1 MLLVPVD
8 TDDAEL
14 EEEVIAFRYEESE
27 EGELT
32 LFPIDDEEEWKIVE
46 DTFQTLAEGEDYTLL
61 AELVINGTNY
71 AFFSNDDLKKDDEV
85 FILKYAVDADGEY
98 ELITVDNDDEWED
111 VAEIFDEYM
120 LQD

>member
-1 MLLVPVD
+1 MAEEKYVPNEEDIIVIPDEDGNEERFEIIMEFDVEARNAKYMLLVPVD

-46 DTFQTLAEGEDYTLL
+46 DTFQTLMAEGE
-61 AELVINGTNY
+61 E
-71 AFFSNDDLKKDDEV
+71 
-85 FILKYAVDADGEY
+85 
-98 ELITVDNDDEWED
+98 
-111 VAEIFDEYM
+111 
-120 LQD
+120 

>member
-1 MLLVPVD
+1 MSATYEVVTTLKDLFG
-8 TDDAEL
+8 TSIEL
-14 EEEVIAFRYEESE
+14 FEE
-27 EGELT
+27 
-32 LFPIDDEEEWKIVE
+32 
-46 DTFQTLAEGEDYTLL
+46 AEGEDYTLL

-85 FILKYAVDADGEY
+85 FILKYAVDAEGEY

-111 VAEIFDEYM
+111 VSEIFDEYM